1 MTPCD
6 KCALSHIEFQ
16 PLGYYYIYFIM
27 DIHTENTYVTG
38 CLLIG
43 SLLGAMFVFGGYGL
57 ILLI

>member
-1 MTPCD
+1 MTSCD

-16 PLGYYYIYFIM
+16 QVGYYYIYFIM

>member
-1 MTPCD
+1 
-6 KCALSHIEFQ
+6 
-16 PLGYYYIYFIM
+16 M

>member
-1 MTPCD
+1 MTSYE
-6 KCALSHIEFQ
+6 KCALPLIEFQ
-16 PLGYYYIYFIM
+16 LVGYYFIYYIM